1 MSINNLDYV
10 WITLFF
16 SITGIC
22 AYLFRNKNKTGNDF
36 LFAKTKIDN
45 ITLYVGGFGILEIV
59 LANLSAS
66 KIGFSTWYI
75 TLIVGFI
82 VVLLLANILKKR
94 YQMSSVSNFNAY
106 LYKQL
111 GPQTANVTAS
121 MSVLLFLGLAIIAEC
136 ITFKLLH
143 ALLGWNFVNSI
154 IGVMG
159 LVLIYLIIGGVASFR
174 YNSLVQ
180 ASIIILT
187 ILLVA
192 AFVVFELDGIATL
205 TSNLSNL
212 ALLNNHVADFYTM
225 PHLMGNDTLNGFI
238 LFLIGFG
245 GLYVINYSL
254 ENNDSSMSKSLST
267 RAYGSFF
274 TIILLAAVL
283 ILPGVFA
290 ISTKMPHKTLNGK
303 EIVTIQAQLADGQT
317 GYIVKAI
324 DSNSPQINKEP
335 GLIPPLIDTKTGIT
349 IKNSYDYDLASVVTF
364 RQYLPKELEF
374 LLVLLV
380 LAGFMLSFANYILQ
394 ASRIILENIIIPN
407 KIFEKYGDKREI
419 WVIRVSLVAIAI
431 LVTGVAEFYAPY
443 FVFTQ
448 GLYILSAVL
457 LAPLFAAIMLSI
469 ICCDMGKSYLAV
481 LGGSLVAIGLIFVI
495 NSPDQLYKYTL
506 IAVIGFFITFISGLL
521 LKSTKNSGNE

>member
-45 ITLYVGGFGILEIV
+45 LALYIGGFGIIEMV
-59 LANLSAS
+59 LASLTTS

-75 TLIVGFI
+75 TLIVVFI

-94 YQMSSVSNFNAY
+94 YQMSGVTNFNNY
-106 LYKQL
+106 IYKQF
-111 GPQTANVTAS
+111 GPQTANVIAS
-121 MSVLLFLGLAIIAEC
+121 MSVLLFLGLSVIAEC

-159 LVLIYLIIGGVASFR
+159 LVLIYLIIGGMASFK

-187 ILLVA
+187 IVLVA
-192 AFVVFELDGIATL
+192 TFVVFELGGVANL
-205 TSNLSNL
+205 TGNLSNL
-212 ALLNNHVADFYTM
+212 ARLNNHVADFYTM
-225 PHLMGNDTLNGFI
+225 PHLMHNDTLNGLI

-245 GLYVINYSL
+245 GLYFV
-254 ENNDSSMSKSLST
+254 SLSSNDRNFAT
-267 RAYGSFF
+267 TSSNGLAFL
-274 TIILLAAVL
+274 TKNLLVAVL
-283 ILPGVFA
+283 ILPGILA
-290 ISTKMPHKTLNGK
+290 ISTKMPHRILNGK

-317 GYIVKAI
+317 GYIVKAV

-335 GLIPPLIDTKTGIT
+335 GLIPPMIDTKTGLT
-349 IKNSYDYDLASVVTF
+349 IKNSYDYDLAAVVTF
-364 RQYLPKELEF
+364 RQYLPNELRF

-394 ASRIILENIIIPN
+394 ASRIVLENIIIPN
-407 KIFEKYGDKREI
+407 KIFEQYGDKREI
-419 WVIRVSLVAIAI
+419 WVIRVSLGIIAL
-431 LVTGVAEFYAPY
+431 LVTGAAEFYVPY
-443 FVFTQ
+443 FAFAK

-457 LAPLFAAIMLSI
+457 LAPLFATVMLSI
-469 ICCDMGKSYLAV
+469 TGRNVGKSYLAIV
-481 LGGSLVAIGLIFVI
+481 GGSLVALGLIFVI

-506 IAVIGFFITFISGLL
+506 IAVVGFFITFITGLL
-521 LKSTKNSGNE
+521 LKSVKK